1 MLSES
6 PKGIVQDRD
15 VRTHALV
22 AEAISD
28 PMPMPQ
34 GSLFIMPV
42 AASQGPCQSLGTC
55 GLWSILVSQSKAIPF
70 CYRFSDLLRRPPGNR
85 RAR

>member
-55 GLWSILVSQSKAIPF
+55 GLWSILVSQ
-70 CYRFSDLLRRPPGNR
+70 
-85 RAR
+85 

>member
-42 AASQGPCQSLGTC
+42 AAPQVPRL
-55 GLWSILVSQSKAIPF
+55 
-70 CYRFSDLLRRPPGNR
+70 
-85 RAR
+85 